1 MTYFG
6 FDRLIRFE
14 AADGQTY
21 YGNLERE
28 LPTREMEGATV
39 EVLEG
44 DIKTGF
50 KGLGTRAKVTK
61 VHDSPPASLL
71 TTNPTNLS
79 TQLLSPLE
87 HVPIILCIGLNYR
100 KHAEETKVHLSPP

>member
-21 YGNLERE
+21 YGNLEKE
-28 LPTREMEGATV
+28 LPTREMEGSTV

-50 KGLGTRAKVTK
+50 KGLGTKAKVTK
-61 VHDSPPASLL
+61 VRSSPPESLL
-71 TTNPTNLS
+71 TINPTNLS